1 MAGRDKTTA
10 WENVKWIKAHIPAWN
25 KKGMTAGF
33 MNSIISPKYK
43 GCEADVGSAISC
55 DPTIFE
61 TLYNQPDFLD
71 KLKTICKKYC
81 MPYGK
86 VTAEQEEKAEEEA
99 DLIYPDFATIRPKRI
114 DLGEKAKR
122 AVDLEARLNEI
133 GYVIENKIKNL
144 DELYNIMCER
154 KQMIIQRNGKLTGS
168 ARLSWYPL
176 LIELYV
182 DMEERGFTYSKM
194 ANVLG
199 SESWRTAERY
209 IGDLYAAG
217 LLKSKTGKAN
227 DYVANED
234 IVKFVNGRKHESFS
248 SSLFDEE

>member
-1 MAGRDKTTA
+1 MLKEG
-10 WENVKWIKAHIPAWN
+10 I
-25 KKGMTAGF
+25 
-33 MNSIISPKYK
+33 
-43 GCEADVGSAISC
+43 
-55 DPTIFE
+55 TIF
-61 TLYNQPDFLD
+61 TPTYNRAYILENCYKSLLRQTD
-71 KLKTICKKYC
+71 KRFVWLIVDDGSTDN
-81 MPYGK
+81 
-86 VTAEQEEKAEEEA
+86 TEE
-99 DLIYPDFATIRPKRI
+99 LVKRFI
-114 DLGEKAKR
+114 
-122 AVDLEARLNEI
+122 V
-133 GYVIENKIKNL
+133 ENKIENL

-194 ANVLG
+194 ASVLG

>member
-1 MAGRDKTTA
+1 MAGKDKTTA

-71 KLKTICKKYC
+71 KLKAICKKYC

-86 VTAEQEEKAEEEA
+86 VTPEQEEKAEQEA
-99 DLIYPDFATIRPKRI
+99 DLIYPDFASIRPKRI
-114 DLGEKAKR
+114 DLGKKAKR

-144 DELYNIMCER
+144 DELYNIMHNR
-154 KQMIIQRNGKLTGS
+154 KEMIIQRNGKLTGS
-168 ARLSWYPL
+168 ARLSWHPL
-176 LIELYV
+176 LIELYI

-194 ANVLG
+194 ASVLG

-209 IGDLYAAG
+209 IGDLHTAG
-217 LLKSKTGKAN
+217 LLVSKTKKDN

-234 IVKFVNGRKHESFS
+234 IVKFVGGRKHAAYSMG
-248 SSLFDEE
+248 LFDEE